1 MILKLAFNKQIVGV
15 IIGKSGS
22 NLQRLQDEY
31 HVDIHVVN
39 SPCYTAVDLECVIAC
54 TGTAAN
60 ILDCM
65 RALLGQ
71 LETNAVERRLP
82 VDIQAISLLAAAHL
96 FLHSSL
102 SLSSAF
108 LLIVHSALFT
118 LHSALFTLHS
128 AFLLTLHSTFLLTLH
143 STLLTLYSLSP
154 HLSHEPAGAPL

>member
-31 HVDIHVVN
+31 HVDIHLVN
-39 SPCYTAVDLECVIAC
+39 SPCYTAVDLECVVAC

-71 LETNAVERRLP
+71 LEMNAVERR
-82 VDIQAISLLAAAHL
+82 
-96 FLHSSL
+96 LHSSL

-108 LLIVHSALFT
+108 LLTLHSISLFTLFTLLTLHFLFT
-118 LHSALFTLHS
+118 LHPT
-128 AFLLTLHSTFLLTLH
+128 
-143 STLLTLYSLSP
+143 SP

>member
-1 MILKLAFNKQIVGV
+1 MILKLAFNKQIGV
-15 IIGKSGS
+15 VIFGKSGS

-31 HVDIHVVN
+31 HVDIHLVN
-39 SPCYTAVDLECVIAC
+39 SPGYTAVDLECVVAC

-71 LETNAVERRLP
+71 LEMNAVERRLP
-82 VDIQAISLLAAAHL
+82 VDIQVISLLAAAHL

-108 LLIVHSALFT
+108 LLTLHSISLFTLLTLLTLHFLFT
-118 LHSALFTLHS
+118 LHP
-128 AFLLTLHSTFLLTLH
+128 
-143 STLLTLYSLSP
+143 LSP

>member
-118 LHSALFTLHS
+118 LHSA
-128 AFLLTLHSTFLLTLH
+128 FLLTLHSTFLLTLH

>member
-31 HVDIHVVN
+31 HVDIHLVN
-39 SPCYTAVDLECVIAC
+39 SPCYTAVDLECVVAC

-71 LETNAVERRLP
+71 LEMNAVERRLP
-82 VDIQAISLLAAAHL
+82 VDIQVISLLAAAHL

-108 LLIVHSALFT
+108 LLTLHSISLFT
-118 LHSALFTLHS
+118 LHFLFTLQS
-128 AFLLTLHSTFLLTLH
+128 ISIFSLLTLHP
-143 STLLTLYSLSP
+143 LSP
-154 HLSHEPAGAPL
+154 YLSHEPAGAPL